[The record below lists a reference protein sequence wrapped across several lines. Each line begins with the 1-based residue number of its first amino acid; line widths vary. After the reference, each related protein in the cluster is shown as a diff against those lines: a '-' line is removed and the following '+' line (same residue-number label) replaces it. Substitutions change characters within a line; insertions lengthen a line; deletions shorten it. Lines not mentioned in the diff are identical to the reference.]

1 MANFGPE
8 IAADVVAAC
17 QAGAGEAS
25 EAFSRALDGNLKLEV
40 GQAATLDPAAWPAAI
55 QGPGLAVV
63 LNIGATGALVLI
75 AESTGLLPAWYAAPD
90 PTGQSKLTTLAQEL
104 GMLLVPEAFMPED
117 FKAAKVSDLQACLQ
131 RSGIASGAGWLPLE
145 LKGEAASGAVHLI
158 WPISQPGAVFQEA
171 VFQEAAA
178 EPAVAAPS
186 PAAAPATAPA
196 AVAAPASAAP
206 VAKPAAKNPPRPT
219 ELPSYTRSL
228 LKIRVPVMVTLA
240 TTQLPVKRIIEL
252 VPGTIIQFEKSCEDM
267 LELSAGNC
275 PVAEGEAV
283 KIGEK
288 FGLRVTSLVLPE
300 ERFKPVRPFSVAQR

>member
-1 MANFGPE
+1 MADFGPE

-25 EAFSRALDGNLKLEV
+25 SAFSRALDGNLKLEV

-55 QGPGLAVV
+55 QGPGLAVM
-63 LNIGATGALVLI
+63 LNIGASGALVLI
-75 AESTGLLPAWYAAPD
+75 AENTGLLPAWYAAPD

-117 FKAAKVSDLQACLQ
+117 FKAAKTSDLQACLQ
-131 RSGIASGAGWLPLE
+131 RSGIASGAGWLALE
-145 LKGEAASGAVHLI
+145 LKGDACSGAVHLI

-171 VFQEAAA
+171 AA
-178 EPAVAAPS
+178 EPAVSAAPA
-186 PAAAPATAPA
+186 PIAAPTAAAPPPTTTPA
-196 AVAAPASAAP
+196 
-206 VAKPAAKNPPRPT
+206 AKPAAKNPPRPT
-219 ELPSYTRSL
+219 ELPPYTRSL
-228 LKIRVPVMVTLA
+228 LKIRVPVEVTLA
-240 TTQLPVKRIIEL
+240 TTRLPVKRIIEL

-300 ERFKPVRPFSVAQR
+300 ERFKPVRPLGVTQR